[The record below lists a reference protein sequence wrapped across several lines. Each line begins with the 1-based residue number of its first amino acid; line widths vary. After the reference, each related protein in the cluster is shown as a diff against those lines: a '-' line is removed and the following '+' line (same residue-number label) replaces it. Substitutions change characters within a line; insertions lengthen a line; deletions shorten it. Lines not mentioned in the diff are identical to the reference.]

1 MVYGLF
7 SLDNIKIQTN
17 YNSAKVITT
26 FFALLFL
33 CFIRNAYNKEK
44 EIYSLGKVKV
54 MSFALS

>member
-7 SLDNIKIQTN
+7 SLDSLKIHTN
-17 YNSAKVITT
+17 DLATAIAT

-44 EIYSLGKVKV
+44 EIYSLWKVKLL
-54 MSFALS
+54 SFALS